1 MNSFTKIE
9 QYAIIKILSCIMKAD
24 GIIDPKEEEFMNQTY
39 NDFAI
44 TVSDLEYISSIDD
57 IQANSIVRS
66 ITNEKKKQ
74 TLSLLVGMA
83 KADGFIHLKEKD
95 IISQILFA

>member
-1 MNSFTKIE
+1 MNNFTKIE

-24 GIIDPKEEEFMNQTY
+24 GIIEFMNQTY

-66 ITNEKKKQ
+66 MTNEKKKQ

-83 KADGFIHLKEKD
+83 KADGFIHPKEKD